1 MKFLVT
7 GLGNIGSEYELTRH
21 NMGFLVLDQ
30 LADQFDVRFSQ
41 ERYAQKALI
50 RYKGRQIHLIKP
62 STYMN
67 LSGNAVNYW
76 LQHLKMP
83 LENLLVVTDDIALPL
98 GKLRM
103 RARGSDAGHNG
114 LKHIAE
120 VLGTNRYARLRVGIG
135 NEFPRGQQVDYVLGR
150 LQEEELKVMEPVW
163 EKACNMILGFCT
175 EGIDRTMTRY
185 ND

>member
-1 MKFLVT
+1 MKFLVA
-7 GLGNIGSEYELTRH
+7 GLGNPGAEYELTRH

-30 LADQFDVRFSQ
+30 LADKFDVDFVP

-50 RYKGRQIHLIKP
+50 KHKGRQIHLIKP

-76 LQHLKMP
+76 LQTLKVP
-83 LENLLVVTDDIALPL
+83 LENLLVVTDDIALPP
-98 GKLRM
+98 GRLRM
-103 RARGSDAGHNG
+103 RAKGSDAGHNG

-120 VLGTNRYARLRVGIG
+120 ILGTHQYPRLRVGIG
-135 NEFPRGQQVDYVLGR
+135 NDFPRGQQVDYVLGR

-163 EKACNMILGFCT
+163 AKACDMILGFCT
-175 EGIDRTMTRY
+175 MGIGRTMTQY